1 MAGARYSVFLNRP
14 MKRRWGEINLSVNR
28 QNDGKSKRPYLV
40 SPTKSWEPFFLLSL
54 HTLWVGVWLGKRL
67 NCALD
72 PEPSLSR
79 SSAAVSSG
87 NAPSS
92 GALRR
97 IRTPGRSFSPYNGLA
112 RGIVSGPVVWIQ

>member
-28 QNDGKSKRPYLV
+28 QNDGKSKRHYLV

-54 HTLWVGVWLGKRL
+54 HTLWVGLWLGKRL

-92 GALRR
+92 GALRG
-97 IRTPGRSFSPYNGLA
+97 IGAAGRGFDPYNGLA
-112 RGIVSGPVVWIQ
+112 NCPIPPPDVRNQ